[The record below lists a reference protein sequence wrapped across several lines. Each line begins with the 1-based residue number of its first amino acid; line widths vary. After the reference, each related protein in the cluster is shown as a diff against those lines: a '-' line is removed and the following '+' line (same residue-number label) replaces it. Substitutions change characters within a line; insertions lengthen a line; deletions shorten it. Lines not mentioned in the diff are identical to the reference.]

1 MWVERLG
8 NGAVHFREIDGF
20 AVLNFVMFV
29 ALLMVVSSGATWLRR
44 INGGSGRGLKIICG
58 SFQNRSASPRQ
69 FSSVFVLWSLEK
81 LVPNSTTNDASLELV
96 SQINPTVCFVL
107 VYDLLSWLL
116 SSSVIQELLTLKI
129 KVDDIS
135 SKTKTARS

>member
-8 NGAVHFREIDGF
+8 NGAVHFGEIDGF

-58 SFQNRSASPRQ
+58 SFQNRSASPLQ
-69 FSSVFVLWSLEK
+69 F
-81 LVPNSTTNDASLELV
+81 
-96 SQINPTVCFVL
+96 
-107 VYDLLSWLL
+107 
-116 SSSVIQELLTLKI
+116 
-129 KVDDIS
+129 
-135 SKTKTARS
+135 